1 HVLLPAPDAGRLL
14 VPAAPPRVDR
24 AVRRRGLDARV
35 PLDRDAPRDRARPA
49 GSHLL
54 ALALPRSELR
64 LDPQVRERGGGVPA
78 GERGAGAARPP
89 LARAGGRA
97 PGRRAHARQP
107 PPLLLPP
114 RGGHAGPTR
123 PTARP

>member
-1 HVLLPAPDAGRLL
+1 RAEDRAADHPVRLHAGGLPRAGGGAAPPEPVRPRRAPARDSAALGRVHVLLPAPDAGRLL

-54 ALALPRSELR
+54 ALALPRS
-64 LDPQVRERGGGVPA
+64 G
-78 GERGAGAARPP
+78 
-89 LARAGGRA
+89 
-97 PGRRAHARQP
+97 PG
-107 PPLLLPP
+107 
-114 RGGHAGPTR
+114 
-123 PTARP
+123 